1 METIGQIEADFVIRK
16 PQTPSNETSFDV
28 NFRTHLSDIQLDYSN
43 LIALLN
49 FEDPKLTDFD
59 PKIDLNIVAEN
70 SLNFVYRMITSNL
83 EDPSVNLIKG
93 VNRRYLVL
101 LIVNI
106 ISLLVIVGLVYQ
118 INILVRNDLQQM
130 ALLLLRI
137 EKNMI
142 HLYIKQYD
150 RILD

>member
-1 METIGQIEADFVIRK
+1 M
-16 PQTPSNETSFDV
+16 S
-28 NFRTHLSDIQLDYSN
+28 FRTHLSDIKLDYSN

-59 PKIDLNIVAEN
+59 PKIDLSLVAEN
-70 SLNFVYRMITSNL
+70 SLNFVYRLLKSNL
-83 EDPSVNLIKG
+83 EDPSVNLIKR
-93 VNRRYLVL
+93 VNTRYLVL

-106 ISLLVIVGLVYQ
+106 ICLLVIVGLIYQ